1 MYCSFSTLVAEAIE
15 YGITMLLMSNA
26 LLPFFFLS
34 MEFRVDGGIDCEKPG
49 VGLGV
54 DVGVEGE
61 DTTVG
66 SDKLRARFC
75 SWAASKELK
84 QC

>member
-1 MYCSFSTLVAEAIE
+1 
-15 YGITMLLMSNA
+15 MSNA
-26 LLPFFFLS
+26 LLPFFFFNKEL
-34 MEFRVDGGIDCEKPG
+34 RVDGGIDCVKPG
-49 VGLGV
+49 IGLGE

-75 SWAASKELK
+75 SWAASKE
-84 QC
+84 QNT

>member
-1 MYCSFSTLVAEAIE
+1 MAEAIE

-26 LLPFFFLS
+26 LLPFFFLNK
-34 MEFRVDGGIDCEKPG
+34 EPRLDGGIDCVKPG

-54 DVGVEGE
+54 DVGVDGE

-66 SDKLRARFC
+66 SDKLRARF
-75 SWAASKELK
+75 
-84 QC
+84 

>member
-1 MYCSFSTLVAEAIE
+1 M
-15 YGITMLLMSNA
+15 
-26 LLPFFFLS
+26 
-34 MEFRVDGGIDCEKPG
+34 
-49 VGLGV
+49 

-75 SWAASKELK
+75 SWAAVRESIRKTI
-84 QC
+84 

>member
-26 LLPFFFLS
+26 LFPFFFFNKEL
-34 MEFRVDGGIDCEKPG
+34 RVDGGIDCAKPG
-49 VGLGV
+49 VGLGA
-54 DVGVEGE
+54 DVGVEGD

-66 SDKLRARFC
+66 SDKLRARF
-75 SWAASKELK
+75 
-84 QC
+84 